1 MIYFNP
7 TNNTLYDKNKT
18 VLKKL
23 ECKFESRLP
32 IETHKEFLLNNRCPM
47 CKIKVIDTS
56 KISESKLVELI
67 NINSNACLK
76 IDINQTNIIV
86 ETYVTLDR

>member
-18 VLKKL
+18 VHKKL
-23 ECKFESRLP
+23 ECKFESQLP
-32 IETHKEFLLNNRCPM
+32 IETQKEFPLSNQCTI
-47 CKIKVIDTS
+47 CKIEVIDTS
-56 KISESKLVELI
+56 KISGSELVELI
-67 NINSNACLK
+67 NINPNACLK